1 MLLGVPVS
9 AGFADKASARLSRKL
24 QDAGSDEAIQ
34 AALAAEPVLSTDET
48 PVSVLT
54 PDTDPDTGQVTPGAA
69 QVMVVAGTPDGRLT
83 RLRALTSRRAE
94 SITAILSFFCDR
106 PTALSGGYGGTGGT
120 PWVPYRLMTVPGG
133 V

>member
-9 AGFADKASARLSRKL
+9 AGFVDKASARLSRKL

-54 PDTDPDTGQVTPGAA
+54 PDTDPDTGQVTPA
-69 QVMVVAGTPDGRLT
+69 P
-83 RLRALTSRRAE
+83 RR
-94 SITAILSFFCDR
+94 
-106 PTALSGGYGGTGGT
+106 
-120 PWVPYRLMTVPGG
+120 
-133 V
+133 